1 MFNSCTIS
9 EFFLVQGGICIKAGA
24 FGVQL
29 ARSGS
34 GVKISFHVFRQVIFQ
49 EVKVLCSVGI

>member
-9 EFFLVQGGICIKAGA
+9 EFLGSGGICIMAGA

-34 GVKISFHVFRQVIFQ
+34 GVKVSFHVFSQMIFRR
-49 EVKVLCSVGI
+49 